1 MLQIITRVASTRVAE
16 YAFKYAADNN
26 RHKVTAVHKAN
37 IMKMADGLFIKCCR
51 EGRHSKSCNTA
62 GLAHFLLLLFAL
74 FECCCLLYF
83 VCSGYREFTV

>member
-51 EGRHSKSCNTA
+51 EGSTSQSLLSANTA
-62 GLAHFLLLLFAL
+62 AILPDDS
-74 FECCCLLYF
+74 LYAA
-83 VCSGYREFTV
+83 